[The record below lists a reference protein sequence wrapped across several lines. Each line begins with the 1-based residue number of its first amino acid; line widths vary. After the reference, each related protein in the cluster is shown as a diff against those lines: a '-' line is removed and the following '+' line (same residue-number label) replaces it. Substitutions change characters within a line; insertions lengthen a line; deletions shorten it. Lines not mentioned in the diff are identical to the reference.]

1 MSGGGDGAGVER
13 IMGGEGL
20 RLNIQKK
27 TVIDLLNEDTYSV
40 HKDKAAREVMVLTQV
55 WIH

>member
-13 IMGGEGL
+13 IMGGERL

>member
-13 IMGGEGL
+13 IMGRGRL
-20 RLNIQKK
+20 RLKIQKK
-27 TVIDLLNEDTYSV
+27 TVIYILDEDTYSAR
-40 HKDKAAREVMVLTQV
+40 KDKAAREVVVLTQV